1 MRIKIDEG
9 IHLSVVSSKQ
19 FKTTSISMQFLEPLR
34 RENVGART
42 LLTSLLE
49 TSSADYPEANLLA
62 GKLEDMYGA
71 SFGIGVSRAGRV
83 HRVGANIRVLADSY
97 TDRPL
102 LPEALDFLHDVLL
115 RPKLVA
121 GQFDDETF
129 TRERD
134 NLQIYLNSMTD
145 DRGTQASLGIQR
157 AYFDD
162 AAQALPSFG
171 TAADLEQLTLADMMT
186 TYERLI
192 HDNLIEIIVLGD
204 VDADACA
211 DLVRMMGLK
220 SRPELATS
228 IVYDQAVHG
237 GVRVLQESENV
248 QQSKL
253 NLAYHVESDAFGPRY
268 YANAVASELFGG
280 SPLSLLFRNVRE
292 KNSMAYY
299 ASASLNLNRHLM
311 MVQTGIDG
319 DNKQRVEQL
328 IAQQLAAVA
337 AGQFD
342 DGQFADVKAGML
354 SDRRAA
360 LDSPQYLSD
369 TALTAALFPESGLT
383 PESEIARIEAVTR
396 ADVEEAAQHMKLQA
410 VYFLKG
416 EAN

>member
-1 MRIKIDEG
+1 LRIKIDEG
-9 IHLSVVSSKQ
+9 IHLNVVPSKQ
-19 FKTTSISMQFLEPLR
+19 FKTTSISFQFMEPLR
-34 RENVGART
+34 REAVGART

-62 GKLEDMYGA
+62 AKLEDMYGA

-102 LPEALDFLHDVLL
+102 LPEALNFMRAVLL
-115 RPKLVA
+115 RPKLTD
-121 GQFDDETF
+121 GQFDAETF

-134 NLQIYLNSMTD
+134 NLHTYLDSMTD
-145 DRGTQASLGIQR
+145 DRGTQASLGLQR

-171 TAADLEQLTLADMMT
+171 TAADLEQITQAEMLSV
-186 TYERLI
+186 YERMI
-192 HDNLIEIIVLGD
+192 NSNPIEIIVLGD
-204 VDADACA
+204 VDPDACV

-220 SRPELATS
+220 PRPELDTGV
-228 IVYDQAVHG
+228 VYDQEVHG
-237 GVRVLQESENV
+237 GVRVLQESANV

-253 NLAYHVESDAFGPRY
+253 NLAYHVASDEFGPRY

-299 ASASLNLNRHLM
+299 ASSSLNLNRHLM
-311 MVQTGIDG
+311 MVQTGIDAA
-319 DNKQRVEQL
+319 NKQRVEEL
-328 IAQQLAAVA
+328 IAEQLAAVA
-337 AGQFD
+337 AGRFD
-342 DGQFADVKAGML
+342 DGQFADVKAGMI

-383 PESEIARIEAVTR
+383 PAAELEHINAVTR
-396 ADVEEAAQHMKLQA
+396 ADVEEAAAHMQLQA

-416 EAN
+416 EAK